1 MELNEPLSYEDKK
14 KMYSF
19 FFESEEGELFRK
31 LAEDMRQER
40 LSVAQTAY
48 LHVAQPN
55 EQIAANVNQAT
66 GIKAVIDFI
75 DSIELEVK
83 EKRKGEKEQSEWEN
97 SNSNR
102 QASLS
107 KLNIT

>member
-14 KMYSF
+14 RMYSF

-83 EKRKGEKEQSEWEN
+83 EKRKGEKEQSEWEE
-97 SNSNR
+97 
-102 QASLS
+102 L
-107 KLNIT
+107 